1 MKKAS
6 EMMVPREKVVTL
18 KPDDDIR
25 EAVRRLASN
34 GVSGAPVLQGDRVVG
49 IVSESDV
56 TGFFEAARKK
66 TKGTAITSIEKAAES
81 KVSSIMT
88 KQVVSVGPDATLGR
102 VAHLMT
108 DRKVNRIVVTDSHN
122 SLLGIIAR
130 ADVIK
135 AGLEELQ

>member
-6 EMMVPREKVVTL
+6 QMMVAREKVVTL
-18 KPDDDIR
+18 KPGDDVS
-25 EAVRRLASN
+25 EAVRKLASA
-34 GVSGAPVLQGDRVVG
+34 GVSGAPVLEGETVVG
-49 IVSESDV
+49 IVSESDI
-56 TGFFEAARKK
+56 TGFLEAARKQ
-66 TKGTAITSIEKAAES
+66 TKGTAAASIEEAAES

-88 KQVVSVGPDATLGR
+88 KKVVSVGPDATLGEI
-102 VAHLMT
+102 AHLMA
-108 DRKVNRIVVTDSHN
+108 DRKVNRIVVTDSHK